1 MAQVEQRWL
10 KGYLSAKLIPWE
22 MQRQN
27 IQSLAFTLAI
37 KIKCVSMNLFLYSKA
52 TNSTLNTFTL
62 K

>member
-10 KGYLSAKLIPWE
+10 KGYLSAKLIPRE

-27 IQSLAFTLAI
+27 IQRLAFTLAI